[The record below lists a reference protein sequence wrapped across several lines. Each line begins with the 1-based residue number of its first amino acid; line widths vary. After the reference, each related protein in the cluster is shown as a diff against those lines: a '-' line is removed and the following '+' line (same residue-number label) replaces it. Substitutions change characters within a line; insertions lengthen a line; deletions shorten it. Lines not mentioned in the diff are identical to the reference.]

1 MKRFPWI
8 MSLGVGVLFA
18 GTALAADAEGFFDKA
33 AVETFLVDHK
43 ITFARHADNNRVKW
57 DIRKNGTLYGEN
69 LTLNSKD
76 TARWTIDDKGAL
88 CLKWKGNSA
97 DACRVFA
104 TRDAKT
110 QMFDPANTAVVVGTI
125 EQVD

>member
-1 MKRFPWI
+1 MKRFPST
-8 MSLGVGVLFA
+8 MSLAVIVLFA
-18 GTALAADAEGFFDKA
+18 SAAHAADAEGFLDKA

-57 DIRKNGTLYGEN
+57 DIRKNGALYGEN

-76 TARWTIDDKGAL
+76 TARWTIDDKGVL
-88 CLKWKGNSA
+88 CIKWKGNST

-104 TRDAKT
+104 TRYAKT
-110 QMFDPANTAVVVGTI
+110 QLFDPANPAVAVGTI